1 MATHGLLV
9 PIFQVRVLAGLV
21 VIDVKL
27 GPWLWKGLMAERVAI
42 LLAAGVSSRM
52 NTQLPK
58 VLHEV
63 TGRPMLAYVLDAC
76 RSVGTDRIYVV
87 VGFGADEVRERF
99 GGASDI
105 VWVEQREQKGTA
117 HAVGCCK
124 EHLKD
129 FKGQTLVLCGDGP
142 LIQAK
147 TLRTLIDKHEAE
159 HSAATLATAV
169 LDDPTGYGRIVRD
182 AYGNIQGI
190 VEHSDCSPAQKAIRE
205 VNPSYYLFNNQALFA
220 ALEQVKPDNVKQEYY
235 LTDALSVL
243 IASGH
248 KVVAITAVRPEEA
261 MGVNS
266 RAQLSVASKI
276 MQRRIQQVMM
286 ENGVTI
292 VDPDNTWIDAR
303 AQIGQDTVIEPFT
316 YIHGPVRIGRA
327 CRIGPFAFLRNETV
341 IENDVV
347 LGVFTEVKDVVLAE
361 GVRARHHSY
370 LGDAAI
376 GRHVNI
382 GAGSITA
389 NFDGQTISRTTV
401 GDDCYIGS
409 GAVLV
414 APLVLQPGAHV
425 GAGSVI
431 SRENVNELTRE
442 QEPR

>member
-1 MATHGLLV
+1 MA
-9 PIFQVRVLAGLV
+9 
-21 VIDVKL
+21 DK
-27 GPWLWKGLMAERVAI
+27 VAI

-76 RSVGTDRIYVV
+76 RSVGVEKIFVV
-87 VGFGADEVRERF
+87 VGFHAEQVKERF
-99 GGASDI
+99 ADDSADI
-105 VWVEQREQKGTA
+105 VWVPQPQQLGTA
-117 HAVGCCK
+117 HAVMCCR
-124 EHLKD
+124 EHLQD
-129 FKGQTLVLCGDGP
+129 FTGQTLILCGDGP
-142 LIQAK
+142 LIRAQ
-147 TLRTLIDKHEAE
+147 TLRTLLEKHEAE

-169 LDDPTGYGRIVRD
+169 LEDPTGYGRIIRD

-190 VEHSDCSPAQKAIRE
+190 VEESDCTPAQRAIKE
-205 VNPSYYLFNNQALFA
+205 VNPSYYLFNNQVLFKALA
-220 ALEQVKPDNVKQEYY
+220 QVKPDNVKQEYY

-243 IASGH
+243 IGAGN

-276 MQRRIQQVMM
+276 MQRRIQQELM

-303 AQIGQDTVIEPFT
+303 AKIGQDTVIEPFV
-316 YIHGPVRIGRA
+316 YIHGEVKIGRD
-327 CRIGPFAFLRNETV
+327 CRIGPFAFLRHGTV
-341 IENDVV
+341 IGDDVV
-347 LGVFTEVKDVVLAE
+347 LGVFTEVKNATLAD

-370 LGDAAI
+370 LGDALI
-376 GRHVNI
+376 GRNVNV

-389 NFDGQTISRTTV
+389 NFDGAKVNQTTV

-409 GAVLV
+409 GAVLL
-414 APLVLQPGAHV
+414 APLVLRAGANI
-425 GAGSVI
+425 GAGMLVSQK
-431 SRENVNELTRE
+431 EADKLNG
-442 QEPR
+442 EPHP